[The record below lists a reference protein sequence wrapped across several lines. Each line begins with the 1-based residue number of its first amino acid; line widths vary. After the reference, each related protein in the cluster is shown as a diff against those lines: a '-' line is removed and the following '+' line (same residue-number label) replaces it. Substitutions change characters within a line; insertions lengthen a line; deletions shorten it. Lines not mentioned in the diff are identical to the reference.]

1 MASQILTTAI
11 IILVVATS
19 TAQSLSREE
28 ADEYIR
34 SFMSRTGSSSTTTDS
49 TTDAPMTVVGGT
61 VEVVEAVKVREM
73 VEVRKVVKVEKV
85 EEGEMTEEASVRTLP
100 SVAETTTT
108 TPNSIIPGAKTIAA
122 QTVSTS
128 ATDASATTM
137 TVVGGIVEV
146 GEAVKVREMVEMG
159 EVVEMEKVEEG
170 EKAEEASVKT
180 LLSAA
185 SITATTPNSIILGV
199 KTIVTH
205 TDAVIS
211 SSTTDAAAT
220 TMAAVGGTVEVEE
233 AVEEKK
239 TEEVEEAVE
248 EKETEEMKEAVEEKE
263 TEEVS
268 ATAPPVVIVIA
279 TATRSPVVPG
289 SKAIVANFG
298 TVTPAITTMAAVE
311 EVVETKDMAEVEEMG
326 GEERAEIYAG
336 PGGAAKEAERIV
348 ITSLILFLAT
358 SIAFALCNLGM
369 VRMIVEL
376 RSERRIRRGGLESG
390 TRGRN
395 QGEGGEEEREGEEQ

>member
-34 SFMSRTGSSSTTTDS
+34 SFMSRTGSSSTTSTETEIATTDS
-49 TTDAPMTVVGGT
+49 TTDAPT
-61 VEVVEAVKVREM
+61 
-73 VEVRKVVKVEKV
+73 
-85 EEGEMTEEASVRTLP
+85 
-100 SVAETTTT
+100 
-108 TPNSIIPGAKTIAA
+108 
-122 QTVSTS
+122 
-128 ATDASATTM
+128 

-185 SITATTPNSIILGV
+185 AITTTTPNSIIPGV

-239 TEEVEEAVE
+239 TEE
-248 EKETEEMKEAVEEKE
+248 MKEVGEEKE

-326 GEERAEIYAG
+326 GEERAETYAG

>member
-1 MASQILTTAI
+1 M
-11 IILVVATS
+11 
-19 TAQSLSREE
+19 
-28 ADEYIR
+28 
-34 SFMSRTGSSSTTTDS
+34 
-49 TTDAPMTVVGGT
+49 
-61 VEVVEAVKVREM
+61 
-73 VEVRKVVKVEKV
+73 VVKVEKV

-100 SVAETTTT
+100 SVAEITATA
-108 TPNSIIPGAKTIAA
+108 PNSIVPGAKTIVAH
-122 QTVSTS
+122 TISTS
-128 ATDASATTM
+128 ATDAPATTM

-159 EVVEMEKVEEG
+159 EVVEMKKVEEG

-185 SITATTPNSIILGV
+185 AITTTTPNSIIPGV

-239 TEEVEEAVE
+239 
-248 EKETEEMKEAVEEKE
+248 TEEMKEAVEEKE

>member
-1 MASQILTTAI
+1 M
-11 IILVVATS
+11 
-19 TAQSLSREE
+19 
-28 ADEYIR
+28 
-34 SFMSRTGSSSTTTDS
+34 
-49 TTDAPMTVVGGT
+49 
-61 VEVVEAVKVREM
+61 K
-73 VEVRKVVKVEKV
+73 KV
-85 EEGEMTEEASVRTLP
+85 EEGEKTEEASVRTLP
-100 SVAETTTT
+100 SVAAITTT
-108 TPNSIIPGAKTIAA
+108 TPNSIIPGAKTIVAH
-122 QTVSTS
+122 TVSTS

-159 EVVEMEKVEEG
+159 EVVEMKKVEEG

-185 SITATTPNSIILGV
+185 AITTTTPNSIIPGV

-239 TEEVEEAVE
+239 TEE
-248 EKETEEMKEAVEEKE
+248 MKEVGEEKE

>member
-34 SFMSRTGSSSTTTDS
+34 SFMSRTGSSSTTSTETEIATTDS

-61 VEVVEAVKVREM
+61 VEVVEAVEVREM

-100 SVAETTTT
+100 SVAEITATA
-108 TPNSIIPGAKTIAA
+108 PNSIVPGAKTIVAH
-122 QTVSTS
+122 TISTS
-128 ATDASATTM
+128 ATDAPATTM

-185 SITATTPNSIILGV
+185 AITTTTPNSIIPGV

-211 SSTTDAAAT
+211 SSTTDAAAI
-220 TMAAVGGTVEVEE
+220 TMAAVGGIVEVEE

-239 TEEVEEAVE
+239 
-248 EKETEEMKEAVEEKE
+248 TEEMKEAVEEKE

-326 GEERAEIYAG
+326 GEERAETYAG

>member
-1 MASQILTTAI
+1 MASQILTTVI
-11 IILVVATS
+11 IIFVVATS
-19 TAQSLSREE
+19 TAQSLSRKE
-28 ADEYIR
+28 ADEFIR
-34 SFMSRTGSSSTTTDS
+34 SFMSRTGSSSTTSTETEIAATDS

-73 VEVRKVVKVEKV
+73 VEVRKVVKGEKV
-85 EEGEMTEEASVRTLP
+85 EEGEMTGEASVRTLP
-100 SVAETTTT
+100 SVAEITATA
-108 TPNSIIPGAKTIAA
+108 PNSIVPGAKTIVAH
-122 QTVSTS
+122 TISTS
-128 ATDASATTM
+128 ATDAPATTM

-170 EKAEEASVKT
+170 EKAEEASVRT

-185 SITATTPNSIILGV
+185 AITTTTPNSIIPGV
-199 KTIVTH
+199 KTIVAH

-220 TMAAVGGTVEVEE
+220 TMAAVGGIVEVEE

-239 TEEVEEAVE
+239 TEEMKEVGE
-248 EKETEEMKEAVEEKE
+248 EKETEG
-263 TEEVS
+263 VS
-268 ATAPPVVIVIA
+268 ATTPPIVTVIA

-326 GEERAEIYAG
+326 GEERAETYAG

>member
-11 IILVVATS
+11 IILVIATS
-19 TAQSLSREE
+19 TAQPLSREE

-34 SFMSRTGSSSTTTDS
+34 SFMSRTGSSSTTSTETEIATTDS

-73 VEVRKVVKVEKV
+73 VEVRKVVKGEKV

-100 SVAETTTT
+100 SVAEITATA
-108 TPNSIIPGAKTIAA
+108 PNSIVPGAKTIVAH
-122 QTVSTS
+122 TISTS
-128 ATDASATTM
+128 ATDAPATTM

-239 TEEVEEAVE
+239 TEE
-248 EKETEEMKEAVEEKE
+248 MKEAVEEKE

-326 GEERAEIYAG
+326 GEERAETYAG

>member
-11 IILVVATS
+11 IILVIATS
-19 TAQSLSREE
+19 TAQPLSREE

-61 VEVVEAVKVREM
+61 VEVVEAVEVREM

-100 SVAETTTT
+100 SVAEITATA
-108 TPNSIIPGAKTIAA
+108 PNSIVPGAKTIVAH
-122 QTVSTS
+122 TISTS
-128 ATDASATTM
+128 ATDAPATTM

-170 EKAEEASVKT
+170 EKAEEASVRT

-185 SITATTPNSIILGV
+185 AITTTTPNSIIPGV

-211 SSTTDAAAT
+211 SSTTDAAAD
-220 TMAAVGGTVEVEE
+220 AVGGIVEVEE

-239 TEEVEEAVE
+239 TEEMKEVGE
-248 EKETEEMKEAVEEKE
+248 EKETG
-263 TEEVS
+263 EVS

-311 EVVETKDMAEVEEMG
+311 EVVETKDMAEVEEMEG
-326 GEERAEIYAG
+326 VERAETYAG
-336 PGGAAKEAERIV
+336 LSGAAKEAERIV

>member
-1 MASQILTTAI
+1 MASQILTTVI

-28 ADEYIR
+28 ADEFIR
-34 SFMSRTGSSSTTTDS
+34 SFMSRTGSSSTTSTETEIATTDS

-61 VEVVEAVKVREM
+61 VEVVEAVEVREM
-73 VEVRKVVKVEKV
+73 VEVRKVVKGEKV

-100 SVAETTTT
+100 SVAEITATA
-108 TPNSIIPGAKTIAA
+108 PNSIVPGAKTIVAH
-122 QTVSTS
+122 TISTS
-128 ATDASATTM
+128 ATDAPATTM

-159 EVVEMEKVEEG
+159 EVVEMKKVEEG

-185 SITATTPNSIILGV
+185 SITATTPNSIIPGV

-239 TEEVEEAVE
+239 
-248 EKETEEMKEAVEEKE
+248 TEEMKEAVEEKE

-326 GEERAEIYAG
+326 GEERAETYAG

>member
-1 MASQILTTAI
+1 MASQILTTVI

-34 SFMSRTGSSSTTTDS
+34 SFMSRTGSSSTTSTETEIATTDS

-73 VEVRKVVKVEKV
+73 VEVRKVVKGEKV
-85 EEGEMTEEASVRTLP
+85 EEGEMTGEASVRTLP
-100 SVAETTTT
+100 SVAEITATA
-108 TPNSIIPGAKTIAA
+108 PNSIVPGAKTIVAH
-122 QTVSTS
+122 TISTS
-128 ATDASATTM
+128 ATDAPATTM

-185 SITATTPNSIILGV
+185 SITTTTPNSIIPGV

-220 TMAAVGGTVEVEE
+220 TMVAVGGIVEVEE

-239 TEEVEEAVE
+239 
-248 EKETEEMKEAVEEKE
+248 TEEMKEAVEEKE

-326 GEERAEIYAG
+326 GEERAETYAG